1 LLDRSTNAGYG
12 NGVTL
17 LTVREEI
24 RQSKP
29 FRSDAEEATVG
40 ILLTASA
47 LERRLAA
54 VVEPEKITGQQYNV
68 LRILRGAHPEPLPT
82 LEIATRMIDQTPGI
96 TRLLDRLAAKGLARR
111 ERGTDDR
118 RCVYCRITAK
128 GLDLLSRLDAP
139 VAAVGATAFRKISRA
154 ERAALIRALDRI
166 RHAVRDAES
175 G

>member
-1 LLDRSTNAGYG
+1 VAVR
-12 NGVTL
+12 
-17 LTVREEI
+17 TVREEI

-29 FRSDAEEATVG
+29 FRSDAEEATVAL
-40 ILLTASA
+40 LLTASA
-47 LERRLAA
+47 LERRLGQ
-54 VVEPEKITGQQYNV
+54 VVEPQGITSQQYNV
-68 LRILRGAHPEPLPT
+68 LRILRGSHPQPLAT
-82 LEIATRMIDQTPGI
+82 LEIAARMIDPTPGI
-96 TRLLDRLAAKGLARR
+96 TRLLDRLDAKGLVRR